1 MGSEYKMGV
10 SALIVAYNPDEKLK
24 ILANEL
30 VKAKIISNIL
40 IWDNA
45 SNDKELLKIIDE
57 ESSITNIYYSEEN
70 VGLAKALNNLVDKA
84 TDEFVI
90 TFDQDSY
97 MEAGDIDRLYVS
109 LISMHSKN
117 SKYVS
122 IGPKIVLDDNYVI
135 QNKIVKKPYLITSG
149 NLSYKFIYEKYRY
162 DEDFFIDCL
171 DYDFSLKVRRNYY
184 LCQDK
189 SIVLKQNLG
198 ECVDG
203 VRKHSDIR
211 MYYMLRN
218 FIRLLKR
225 HFLRYPIFLS
235 VMTVLFIK
243 NYTEWMKSSSDKDK
257 VKKIVNKAMRDA

>member
-1 MGSEYKMGV
+1 MGV
-10 SALIVAYNPDEKLK
+10 SALIVAYNPDEKIKKLVDE
-24 ILANEL
+24 LA
-30 VKAKIISNIL
+30 KAKKISNIL

-45 SNDKELLKIIDE
+45 SKDKEILEKIDE
-57 ESSITNIYYSEEN
+57 ESAITSIIYSNKN

-84 TDEFVI
+84 NDDFVI

-97 MEAGDIDRLYVS
+97 MAADDIDRLYES

-122 IGPKIVLDDNYVI
+122 IGPKIVLDDDYSI

-149 NLSYKFIYEKYRY
+149 NLSYKYIYDKYRY

-171 DYDFSLKVRRNYY
+171 DYDFSLKVRRKYY

-189 SIVLKQNLG
+189 SIILKQNLG
-198 ECVDG
+198 ECIDG

-218 FIRLLKR
+218 FVRLFKR
-225 HFLRYPIFLS
+225 HFLRYPIFILI
-235 VMTVLFIK
+235 MTVLFAR
-243 NYTEWMKSSSDKDK
+243 NYHEWMSDSSDKDK
-257 VKKIVNKAMRDA
+257 VKKIIKMAMKDA

>member
-10 SALIVAYNPDEKLK
+10 SALIVAYNPDEKIK
-24 ILANEL
+24 ILVNEL
-30 VKAKIISNIL
+30 AKAKNISNIL

-45 SNDKELLKIIDE
+45 SNDKEILKKVE
-57 ESSITNIYYSEEN
+57 EDSSITTLYYSEEN
-70 VGLAKALNNLVDKA
+70 IGLAKALNNLVDKA

-97 MEAGDIDRLYVS
+97 MKADDIDRLFES

-122 IGPKIVLDDNYVI
+122 IGPKIVLDDNYDI

-149 NLSYKFIYEKYRY
+149 NLSYKFIYDKYRY

-171 DYDFSLKVRRNYY
+171 DYDFSLKVRRKYY

-203 VRKHSDIR
+203 VRKHSDLR

-218 FIRLLKR
+218 YIRLLKR

-235 VMTVLFIK
+235 IMTVLFTR
-243 NYTEWMKSSSDKDK
+243 NYTKWMRSSSDKDK
-257 VKKIVNKAMRDA
+257 VKNIVNKAMRDA